1 MPDLQIMLEL
11 YSSSNS
17 VSDTNQKSLGQWC
30 LKDPGV
36 LEPLMDWDGTVLVLS
51 RPQGLASLVFDG
63 KLSWGLIV

>member
-11 YSSSNS
+11 FSSSNS
-17 VSDTNQKSLGQWC
+17 IILATNQKSLGQWC

-51 RPQGLASLVFDG
+51 RPQGLASLVF
-63 KLSWGLIV
+63 